1 MQSAD
6 LTIDQ
11 RIKKEKV
18 RLSKFYKDMAPEKK
32 GIAVGLIERAA
43 FMRVQ
48 CEDLEIDLN
57 ENRWT
62 EMFQQSEKVD
72 PYTRAR
78 PEGQTYNTLNANYQ
92 KIIKQLD
99 GMLPKTEPKP
109 ADDGMDDFIDGRED
123 E

>member
-1 MQSAD
+1 MSNTD

-11 RIKKEKV
+11 RIKKEKT

-57 ENRWT
+57 ENGWT
-62 EMFQQSEKVD
+62 EMFQQSDKVD

-99 GMLPKTEPKP
+99 GMLPKAEPKK

>member
-1 MQSAD
+1 MQNTD
-6 LTIDQ
+6 MTIDQ
-11 RIKKEKV
+11 RIKKEKA

-57 ENRWT
+57 ENGWT
-62 EMFQQSEKVD
+62 EMFQQSDKVD

>member
-1 MQSAD
+1 MPNTD

-11 RIKKEKV
+11 RIKKEKA

-57 ENRWT
+57 ENGWT
-62 EMFQQSEKVD
+62 ELFQQSEKVD

-109 ADDGMDDFIDGRED
+109 ADDGMDDFIDGRE

>member
-1 MQSAD
+1 MPNTD

-11 RIKKEKV
+11 RIKKEKT

-48 CEDLEIDLN
+48 CEDLETDLN
-57 ENRWT
+57 ENGWT

-109 ADDGMDDFIDGRED
+109 ADDGMDDWIDGRED

>member
-1 MQSAD
+1 MPNTD

-11 RIKKEKV
+11 RIRKEKA
-18 RLSKFYKDMAPEKK
+18 RLSKFYKDMATEKK

-57 ENRWT
+57 KNGWT
-62 EMFQQSEKVD
+62 EMFQQSDKVD

-99 GMLPKTEPKP
+99 GMLPKTEPKK

>member
-1 MQSAD
+1 MSNTD
-6 LTIDQ
+6 LTLDQ
-11 RIKKEKV
+11 RIKKEKA

-57 ENRWT
+57 ENGWT
-62 EMFQQSEKVD
+62 EMFQQSDKVD

>member
-11 RIKKEKV
+11 RIKKEKA

-57 ENRWT
+57 ENGWT

>member
-6 LTIDQ
+6 ITIDQ
-11 RIKKEKV
+11 RIKKEKA

-48 CEDLEIDLN
+48 CEDLEADLN
-57 ENRWT
+57 EHGWT
-62 EMFQQSEKVD
+62 EMFQQSDKVD
-72 PYTRAR
+72 PYMRAR

-99 GMLPKTEPKP
+99 GMLPKTEPKK
-109 ADDGMDDFIDGRED
+109 ADDGMDDFIDGRE

>member
-11 RIKKEKV
+11 RIRKEKA

-57 ENRWT
+57 ENGWT
-62 EMFQQSEKVD
+62 EMFQQSDKVD

-99 GMLPKTEPKP
+99 GMLPKTEPKT

>member
-11 RIKKEKV
+11 RIKKEKA

-57 ENRWT
+57 ENGWT
-62 EMFQQSEKVD
+62 ELFQQSEKVD

-123 E
+123 Q